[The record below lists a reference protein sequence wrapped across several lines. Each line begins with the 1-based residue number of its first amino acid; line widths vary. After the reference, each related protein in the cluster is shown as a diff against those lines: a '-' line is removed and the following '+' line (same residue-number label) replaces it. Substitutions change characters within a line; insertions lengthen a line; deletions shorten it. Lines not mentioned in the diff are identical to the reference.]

1 MSNPSDVSVLEP
13 STELNDAS
21 ASWLALPDEAKLPDE
36 IKTLFQQQRDAYGF
50 VHPYFYG
57 YALNPEHFLQWWH
70 YYDAIQHRA
79 GGLSHRE
86 RELIA
91 VVVSATNRCES
102 CVLTHQAQLLS
113 VTGDRALT
121 NAVASEYRTAH
132 LTNREHAILDFAVK
146 LTRLDSDLSPDDLEL
161 LRDEGLSDEEI
172 LEVGEVAGQ
181 FSLSNRLSKAFG
193 WKVKPGQLKI
203 LN

>member
-1 MSNPSDVSVLEP
+1 MSNSSDVNVLEP
-13 STELNDAS
+13 SAKLNDLP

-36 IKTLFQQQRDAYGF
+36 IKTLFQQQRESYGF

-70 YYDAIQHRA
+70 YYNEIQHGA

-121 NAVASEYRTAH
+121 NAAASDYRTAH
-132 LTNREHAILDFAVK
+132 LTDREHAILDFAVK
-146 LTRLDSDLSPDDLEL
+146 LTRLDSNLSPDDLEP

-193 WKVKPGQLKI
+193 WKVKPGQFKI
-203 LN
+203 LD